1 MIRLIEKKI
10 KMKKAFVLFVAI
22 FTLTLIFL
30 TVSPKAEAYSY
41 RVRGY
46 YRSSGTYVQPY
57 YRTSPNRIRYDNY
70 SYKYNYNPYTGR
82 YGTRY

>member
-1 MIRLIEKKI
+1 MRKI
-10 KMKKAFVLFVAI
+10 IVLLFAIATLFV
-22 FTLTLIFL
+22 
-30 TVSPKAEAYSY
+30 TVSVASPKAEAYSY

-57 YRTSPNRIRYDNY
+57 YRTSPNSYKYDNY
-70 SYKYNYNPYTGR
+70 SYKGNYNPYTGR